1 MNSHLMYGAH
11 DHQSLRRGGGGG
23 NIVDRFNVAL
33 KEIWELAEIQDY
45 IQD

>member
-1 MNSHLMYGAH
+1 MITDRS
-11 DHQSLRRGGGGG
+11 DGG

-33 KEIWELAEIQDY
+33 KEVLELVEIQDY

>member
-1 MNSHLMYGAH
+1 MYGAH
-11 DHQSLRRGGGGG
+11 DHQSLGRGGGG

-33 KEIWELAEIQDY
+33 KEVWELAEIQDY

>member
-1 MNSHLMYGAH
+1 MITNRSDGV
-11 DHQSLRRGGGGG
+11 GGG

-33 KEIWELAEIQDY
+33 KEVWELAEIQDD

>member
-11 DHQSLRRGGGGG
+11 DHQSLGRGGG

-33 KEIWELAEIQDY
+33 KEVWELAEIQDY